1 MRYLVR
7 LTELE
12 LDRERRMVER
22 RIMAKF
28 PASLDSFDFKAMPSL
43 NKMMILELARCE
55 YIERRKRHRTWHSG
69 TGKTHIALGLGL
81 AACQK
86 GRRFMLWS
94 TSSSS
99 SGTRSACCGLQA
111 VSKIQAADIDE
122 LGFVPLSKTGAELL
136 FEVFSQRYSST
147 LVTSNLPFDEW
158 TEVFGSE
165 RLTGALLRPAHT
177 PRSYPGDE
185 RRQLPSQPEPKTA
198 ETPKNL
204 TTQPMVDPA
213 GPTGTS
219 HAASLRVTQAL
230 HEAARVPPMDY
241 QMDNRHAGLNRIKW
255 CIFTPAAFT
264 PALTRQFEPRTEVP
278 DLSYFAPIPQ
288 RLAPHI
294 YREEEIT
301 ALLAAARDLPPSGS
315 LRLATYETLFGLIA
329 SAGLRVS
336 EAINLLDADVD
347 LKHRVLTICQSK
359 FAKSRRLP
367 IHPTSAHALPRYRRK
382 RHRYFKPCH
391 PMPPFFTSPQGE
403 ELRSRQVHRV
413 FAQLREQ
420 LGWVNRG
427 AHHAHP

>member
-1 MRYLVR
+1 MSAPTPLQQRVRDYL
-7 LTELE
+7 
-12 LDRERRMVER
+12 
-22 RIMAKF
+22 
-28 PASLDSFDFKAMPSL
+28 
-43 NKMMILELARCE
+43 
-55 YIERRKRHRTWHSG
+55 
-69 TGKTHIALGLGL
+69 
-81 AACQK
+81 
-86 GRRFMLWS
+86 
-94 TSSSS
+94 
-99 SGTRSACCGLQA
+99 
-111 VSKIQAADIDE
+111 
-122 LGFVPLSKTGAELL
+122 
-136 FEVFSQRYSST
+136 
-147 LVTSNLPFDEW
+147 
-158 TEVFGSE
+158 
-165 RLTGALLRPAHT
+165 
-177 PRSYPGDE
+177 DE
-185 RRQLPSQPEPKTA
+185 RRQLGFKLLGQEHTLLSFAQYVDGALSVELMARWARCKARPDA
-198 ETPKNL
+198 TPL
-204 TTQPMVDPA
+204 TW
-213 GPTGTS
+213 
-219 HAASLRVTQAL
+219 
-230 HEAARVPPMDY
+230 AR
-241 QMDNRHAGLNRIKW
+241 RIKKL
-255 CIFTPAAFT
+255 TPFARY
-264 PALTRQFEPRTEVP
+264 LRQFEPRTEVP

-427 AHHAHP
+427 ARHAHP